1 MPDQTTY
8 MYRQNIQ
15 YADFTASYLS
25 SLRQNS
31 IWYMEAS
38 PDWVPAY
45 TTLND
50 YEVYDHLISVVVS
63 GSVLSENSKHEPKIH
78 VGGSPIN
85 TTRSKTVYKCT
96 SLEDDTTII
105 SLFPEKN
112 IIYNRELYKFE
123 TGQSFTFPLNQK
135 ETYFFVAKGVVSI
148 NGNERG
154 PFHMLKFS
162 AGETLNLTCSEASYV
177 IRIWE

>member
-1 MPDQTTY
+1 MADQTIY
-8 MYRQNIQ
+8 MYRQIID
-15 YADFTASYLS
+15 YADFTAYYLS
-25 SLRQNS
+25 SLRANS
-31 IWYMEAS
+31 IWYIDAA
-38 PDWVPAY
+38 PDWLPAY
-45 TTLND
+45 NNSEFL
-50 YEVYDHLISVVVS
+50 VYDNQISFVTS
-63 GSVLSENSKHEPKIH
+63 GSLKAENNNHEEKIH
-78 VGGSPIN
+78 VEGSPIN
-85 TTRSKTVYKCT
+85 ISRSKSIYKCT
-96 SLEDDTTII
+96 SLEDNTTAI
-105 SLFPEKN
+105 SLYPKKN

-162 AGETLNLTCSEASYV
+162 AGETLNLTCSDASYV